1 MFILG
6 SELSWAGVTLVCQK
20 EESQVS
26 EGPGDHV
33 NSHKVKPAGK
43 MIIEDKKGRRHGRLE
58 QESGWLETLVISLS
72 LGRGI

>member
-1 MFILG
+1 M
-6 SELSWAGVTLVCQK
+6 
-20 EESQVS
+20 S